1 MRVRIEVSCHGNG
14 LAVYVEAVGVMQVG
28 QVVEEIAHAAAHVKY
43 HFRGGGRKHIRHVP
57 AYFMRGEE
65 LSHLGFLLRFGVLVV
80 IGKIGLLEV
89 VQSSDTRIAVVYTL
103 RRNHILT
110 GVDGKEN
117 LLVDL
122 CTLALWYLLWYD
134 GIHGCND

>member
-1 MRVRIEVSCHGNG
+1 MRC
-14 LAVYVEAVGVMQVG
+14 
-28 QVVEEIAHAAAHVKY
+28 
-43 HFRGGGRKHIRHVP
+43 
-57 AYFMRGEE
+57 EE
-65 LSHLGFLLRFGVLVV
+65 LSHLELLLCLGILVV
-80 IGKIGLLEV
+80 DGEVRLLEI

-110 GVDGKEN
+110 GIDGKEN

-122 CTLALWYLLWYD
+122 RTLALRYLLWYD